1 MIIKVGYERKM
12 MVLGIILVLIIG
24 MFGGEKSDEFPT
36 NNGNNVDNGEP
47 QVRPELEDI
56 YAKI

>member
-1 MIIKVGYERKM
+1 M